1 MLAQECLLQLKNLEN
16 SFMTLYE
23 LMNEYA
29 IANPTPPEQES
40 RTPELGM
47 NLSLLHSSLIECDLE
62 NEEQGGAPRLTAS
75 PDDIEPSHLSHF
87 IVAYLPF
94 NSVTKKAEINHVLFE
109 IYSFFDW
116 LNKKNIPHGLAGT
129 NISQLVKQLCTK
141 QERCL
146 KLSQLL
152 DNESGRILKD
162 PPEIQNT
169 LNDTFSV
176 EKIEGSFVSL
186 KGRRH
191 DDIVRLRLPP
201 DALPLIKLNDCLDL
215 ILGDTSEK
223 WVVLEAGQ
231 VYPQVGK

>member
-1 MLAQECLLQLKNLEN
+1 
-16 SFMTLYE
+16 MTLYE
-23 LMNEYA
+23 VMHQYA
-29 IANPTPPEQES
+29 AANPSPPELES

-47 NLSLLHSSLIECDLE
+47 SMSLLHSSLIECDLE
-62 NEEQGGAPRLTAS
+62 HEEQGGAPRLTAS

-87 IVAYLPF
+87 IVAFLPF
-94 NSVTKKAEINHVLFE
+94 NSVTEKSEINHVLFD

-116 LNKKNIPHGLAGT
+116 LNKKGISHGLANT
-129 NISQLVKQLCTK
+129 NITQLVKQLSSK

-152 DNESGRILKD
+152 DNESGRIMRD

-169 LNDTFSV
+169 LNDIFSV
-176 EKIEGSFVSL
+176 EKIDDHFVSL
-186 KGRRH
+186 KGRRQE
-191 DDIVRLRLPP
+191 DIVRLKLPP

-215 ILGDTSEK
+215 VLGDTSEK

-231 VYPQVGK
+231 VYPKVQ